1 MDGLIHDLRHATRL
15 LAKSPG
21 FVLTAALVLGLGV
34 GANTAIFTLVNG
46 LFLRPLPVPEANRL
60 AWVTTLVPPS
70 SRLMNLSYPDYLEIR
85 DHNEVFSGL
94 LAYDQI
100 PVALAGGGAPE
111 RVRGAIVSGNYFSVL
126 GIKPALG
133 RTFGPDEDRAP
144 GAAPV
149 AVIGHALWKK
159 RFGSDPGLVGRG
171 LLLSGR
177 EFMVVGIA
185 PESFTGTEAEGTVD
199 VWVPLAMHAEVMPG
213 SNALMAARDAGWLR
227 VMGRLKPEVTPA
239 QAGAS
244 LARIAQGISEESP
257 TRRSGM
263 TLQVTPASG
272 TIHPTT
278 AGEALSIVLLLM
290 AVTGLVLLIACGNV
304 ANLMLSRAAA
314 RRREIGIRLALGAT
328 RARLVRQLL
337 TESLLL
343 SLVGGAAGLVM
354 ASWGTDLLLA
364 FAEIPNDIA
373 GAMSPDL
380 RVFSFAL
387 ALSILSGMF
396 FGLAPA
402 LHASRTDLVP
412 ILKDDGSALPRDGGK
427 ARPQRLLVVAQ
438 VAMSM
443 VLLVSAGL
451 FLGSLA
457 KASRIDPGY
466 DVRSGLT
473 LSFDLNLQGYSR
485 DKSVAFNRELLQRV
499 ESLPGVA
506 SASLASLAPLS
517 GRMVG
522 SGLTEESTAGE
533 EGREMGV
540 SMNAVYPGYF
550 RTLGISILRGRDF
563 AEQDDAGAPGVAIV
577 NQECARRLWGDQEPL
592 GRRISLDG
600 ARGPFLQVIGVAQDA
615 KYDELSESPRP
626 FVYLSH
632 LQSPDLLSDLA
643 LLVRAKERPASLLA
657 AVQHELRSMDA
668 NLPIYDVTTL
678 EGSLHLRSDKQRGIT
693 KLLGLFSALA
703 LLLASVGLYGVLAFA
718 VARRTREI
726 GIRMALGARR
736 RDVLRMLVGE
746 GLRLTLWGI
755 GVGLVLSAGLTRLL
769 AGVLFGVAPADL
781 ATIAGV
787 SLLLAAVGAAA
798 SSLPARKAMRID
810 PMLALRHD

>member
-1 MDGLIHDLRHATRL
+1 MDGLIQDLRHAVRL

-46 LFLRPLPVPEANRL
+46 LFLRPLPVPQADRL
-60 AWVTTLVPPS
+60 AWVTAITPPS
-70 SRLMNLSYPDYLEIR
+70 SRLMNLSYPDYLDLR
-85 DHNEVFSGL
+85 DRNEVFTGL
-94 LAYDQI
+94 LAYDEI

-126 GIKPALG
+126 GVRPALG
-133 RTFGPDEDRAP
+133 RAFGSDDDAVP

-149 AVIGHALWKK
+149 AVISHALWKK
-159 RFGSDPGLVGRG
+159 RFASDPELVGRS
-171 LLLSGR
+171 LLLSGH
-177 EFMVVGIA
+177 EFTILGIA
-185 PESFTGTEAEGTVD
+185 PKSFTGTEAEGTVD

-213 SNALMAARDAGWLR
+213 SGTLFTARDAGWLR
-227 VMGRLKPEVTPA
+227 VMGRLKPGVTPA
-239 QAGAS
+239 QARAN
-244 LARIAQGISEESP
+244 LAVLAEGIRHSTPVQRE
-257 TRRSGM
+257 GM
-263 TLQVTPASG
+263 TLQLTPVNG
-272 TIHPTT
+272 TIHPTI
-278 AGEALSIVLLLM
+278 AGEALSIVILLM
-290 AVTGLVLLIACGNV
+290 AVTGLILMIACGNV

-314 RRREIGIRLALGAT
+314 RGREIGIRLALGAT

-343 SLVGGAAGLVM
+343 SLVGGAAGFVM

-364 FAEIPNDIA
+364 FAEIPNDLA
-373 GAMSPDL
+373 GPLSPDL
-380 RVFSFAL
+380 NVFSFTL
-387 ALSILSGMF
+387 GLSLLSGVF

-402 LHASRTDLVP
+402 LHASRRDLAPV
-412 ILKDDGSALPRDGGK
+412 LKDDGSALPREGGK
-427 ARPQRLLVVAQ
+427 ARPQRLLVIAQ
-438 VAMSM
+438 VALSM

-451 FLGSLA
+451 FLRSLA
-457 KASRIDPGY
+457 KASRVDPGY

-485 DKSVAFNRELLQRV
+485 DQSVAFSRELLGRV
-499 ESLPGVA
+499 EALPGVA

-517 GRMVG
+517 GRMLG
-522 SGLTEESTAGE
+522 LQLTEEGAKAEDQSL
-533 EGREMGV
+533 GV
-540 SMNAVYPGYF
+540 SLNAVYPGYF
-550 RTLGISILRGRDF
+550 RTLGIALRRGREFSD
-563 AEQDDAGAPGVAIV
+563 QDGAGAPGVAIV
-577 NQECARRLWGDQEPL
+577 NETCARRLWGDQEPL
-592 GRRISLDG
+592 GRRISLEG
-600 ARGPFLQVIGVAQDA
+600 TQGPFLEVIGVAQDA
-615 KYDELSESPRP
+615 KYDELSESPRA
-626 FVYLSH
+626 FVYVPH
-632 LQSPDLLSDLA
+632 LQSPDLLSEMA
-643 LLVRAKERPASLLA
+643 LLVRAKGQPAGLLA

-668 NLPIYDVTTL
+668 NLPIYDVATL
-678 EGSLHLRSDKQRGIT
+678 EQNLHLRSDKQRGMT

-703 LLLASVGLYGVLAFA
+703 LLLASVGLYGVLAFS

-736 RDVLRMLVGE
+736 RDILGMLVEE
-746 GLRLTLWGI
+746 GLRLTLWGV

-769 AGVLFGVAPADL
+769 SGILFGVEPADL

-798 SSLPARKAMRID
+798 SSIPARKATRID